1 MNTEVGKYIVFNT
14 ISENQFSSVL
24 VGRDRN
30 NEDREFILKK
40 MRTSGLTEEEK
51 KISAE
56 LFTRERNALSQ
67 LNHSNIVKYIDS
79 FEWENNLYLV
89 TEYNPKFQPLDKICS
104 SFSDEM
110 KFEIILNILSGVSA
124 CHEKKIIHRDLKPS
138 NILVS
143 DDGLGVRIIDFGIS
157 NAC

>member
-1 MNTEVGKYIVFNT
+1 MGKYIVFNT

-79 FEWENNLYLV
+79 FEW
-89 TEYNPKFQPLDKICS
+89 
-104 SFSDEM
+104 
-110 KFEIILNILSGVSA
+110 
-124 CHEKKIIHRDLKPS
+124 
-138 NILVS
+138 
-143 DDGLGVRIIDFGIS
+143 
-157 NAC
+157 